1 MQKRTSRFF
10 TRCAASVVFL
20 LSFSCVFALPEDVA
34 AASDICGNPYF
45 PLRPGDE
52 IEYKNTGAGGE
63 SYYTLKVLDSD
74 KDGAVKIRYVFG
86 DERGVTVDQDL
97 FCNDGRIMTNTYV
110 NLSSGQ
116 GGVEMTSD
124 TEGVEGDLM
133 PKDVKVGSTWTT
145 KYTMATK
152 FQGADVPDGFG
163 GMKMT
168 IKSENKVLSEEKIT
182 VPAGTFTA
190 LKMEVTSS
198 IDMTMPNIQVPGYS
212 GGAIQLPVSSAS
224 NITFYEWWAKGVG
237 LVKVTSTGAGGK
249 WETVATRASVSGL
262 PFLDNPT
269 VEAIAEKGVAPAAAA
284 VAVANSAIAA
294 QATLS
299 VDFLRYLLFFL
310 SQPILLIKRRK
321 RKAWGTVYNAL
332 SRLPEDLV
340 IVRLRDE
347 AGKIIGSEVTD
358 KVGRFSFLV
367 SAGKYR
373 LEAMKANFVFPSVF
387 AKDKKEDIQYLD
399 IYHGETIEV
408 GGEGA
413 VITPNIPIDP
423 AGKDL
428 ADAAIVKKDRWHKIQ
443 GYVALTGPLLGLASY
458 IIKPSWPVGL
468 LFLLGI
474 AVYLFFRRFATV
486 PAPKNWGIVKET
498 EKIEPIPGAVL
509 RIFALPYDKMLDS
522 RVTDKRG
529 RYNFQVGNSQFYL
542 TVTKDGYEKKKTEL
556 LDFTKSS
563 EPEIIASDI
572 QIKKINLTV

>member
-1 MQKRTSRFF
+1 MKKMKIVSRLGLCGVILVIFNF
-10 TRCAASVVFL
+10 IFL
-20 LSFSCVFALPEDVA
+20 APKIVSA
-34 AASDICGNPYF
+34 AADICGNPYF

-52 IEYKNTGAGGE
+52 IEYKNTGVGEE
-63 SYYTLKVLDSD
+63 SYYTLKVLESEQ
-74 KDGAVKIRYVFG
+74 DGVVKIRYEFG

-97 FCNDGRIMTNTYV
+97 FCDDGRIRTNTYV

-133 PKDVKVGSTWTT
+133 PKDIKVGSVWTT

-152 FQGADVPDGFG
+152 FQGADVPAGFG

-182 VPAGTFTA
+182 IPAGTYTA
-190 LKMEVTSS
+190 LKVEVTSS
-198 IDMTMPNIQVPGYS
+198 IDVAMPEMKVPGYS
-212 GGAIQLPVSSAS
+212 GSEIKFPVSSAS
-224 NITFYEWWAKGVG
+224 SMTFYEWWAKGVG

-284 VAVANSAIAA
+284 VAVANSALAA

-299 VDFLRYLLFFL
+299 VDIFRYLSFFL
-310 SQPILLIKRRK
+310 SQPVLMIKRRK
-321 RKAWGTVYNAL
+321 RKAWGTVYNSL

-347 AGKIIGSEVTD
+347 VSGKIISSEVTD
-358 KVGRFSFLV
+358 KAGRFSFLV
-367 SAGKYR
+367 PAGKYR

-399 IYHGETIEV
+399 VYHGETIEV
-408 GGEGA
+408 GAEGA

-428 ADAAIVKKDRWHKIQ
+428 ADAALVKKDRWHKIQ
-443 GYVALTGPLLGLASY
+443 GYVALIGPLLGLVSY
-458 IIKPSWPVGL
+458 IIKPSWLVGL

-474 AVYLFFRRFATV
+474 IVYLFFRRFATV
-486 PAPKNWGIVKET
+486 KAPKSWGIIKET
-498 EKIEPIPGAVL
+498 GEVAVPGAVL
-509 RIFALPYDKMLDS
+509 RIFAEEYNKLIDS
-522 RVTDKRG
+522 RVSDNRG

-556 LDFTKSS
+556 FDFTKSS
-563 EPEIIASDI
+563 EPEIIANDI
-572 QIKKINLTV
+572 QIKKLT